1 MSVTGLPT
9 EARAKSRRAKVG
21 GEAGIRTLG
30 TTFRSYNGLA
40 NRRLQP
46 LGHLT
51 VSKLLRILRVWLN
64 STGHR
69 VRTVRRLPQVS
80 VAHNI
85 IAIEDAARLVAAQFH
100 RGAFGDPRADHV
112 ANGRPP
118 EVVGN
123 AARAAGGNPGPAPRV
138 VEAAEAIAWP
148 ARPLFVGTWWKK
160 TCGTIMSFRR

>member
-51 VSKLLRILRVWLN
+51 LRLAVLAQGEPQTLSVREFSTCVIEILHT
-64 STGHR
+64 STRPARGR
-69 VRTVRRLPQVS
+69 
-80 VAHNI
+80 
-85 IAIEDAARLVAAQFH
+85 DATLVAFVT
-100 RGAFGDPRADHV
+100 P
-112 ANGRPP
+112 
-118 EVVGN
+118 
-123 AARAAGGNPGPAPRV
+123 GG
-138 VEAAEAIAWP
+138 
-148 ARPLFVGTWWKK
+148 FV
-160 TCGTIMSFRR
+160 